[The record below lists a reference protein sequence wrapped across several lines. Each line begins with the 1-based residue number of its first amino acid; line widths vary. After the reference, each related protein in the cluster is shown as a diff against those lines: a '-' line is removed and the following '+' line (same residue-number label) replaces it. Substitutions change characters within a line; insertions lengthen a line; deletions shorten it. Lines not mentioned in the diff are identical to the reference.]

1 MQDQYTV
8 LPRFYDKLNG
18 EADYVSYVDYLARH
32 ISCHSSVLDL
42 GCGTGNVSTEL
53 ALRGYDVTGLDVS
66 SEMLTEAR
74 YKSEK
79 QGANVFYTCQD
90 MTSFSTPVLYDA
102 VVSSFDCLNYLLS
115 KEKLFSAF
123 CRVNNALCDNG
134 VFLFDMNSPYKFEN
148 VYADNTFVIE
158 EDDIFC
164 VWENEFNKKTG
175 KCNFYINIFAL
186 EGEKYT
192 RWQETQSEKSYSLKT
207 ILKLLNDAGFSSVE
221 VFSDFDGGKVVDT
234 TERYY
239 FIARK

>member
-1 MQDQYTV
+1 MQEQYTV
-8 LPRFYDKLNG
+8 LPRFYDELNV
-18 EADYVSYVDYLARH
+18 EADYSAYVDYLVKYIPPR
-32 ISCHSSVLDL
+32 SSVLDL
-42 GCGTGNVSTEL
+42 GCGTGNISTEL
-53 ALRGYDVTGLDVS
+53 SLRGYDVTGLDVS

-74 YKSEK
+74 HKSEIR
-79 QGANVFYTCQD
+79 GTDVFYTCQD
-90 MTSFSTPVLYDA
+90 MTSFSTPVLYNA

-123 CRVNNALCDNG
+123 CRVYDTLGENG
-134 VFLFDMNSPYKFEN
+134 IFLFDMNAPYKFEN

-158 EDDIFC
+158 EDGIFC

-175 KCNFYINIFAL
+175 KCNFFINIFVE

-192 RWQETQSEKSYSLKT
+192 RYQETQTEKSYSLKT
-207 ILKLLNDAGFSSVE
+207 VLKLLKDAGFASVE
-221 VFSDFDGGKVVDT
+221 VYSDFDGTEVTDT